1 MRIALEVNGLAVTR
15 DVEPRLSLADF
26 LRHGLRLT
34 GTKVGC
40 EHGVCGA
47 CTVHLD
53 GEAIRSCLLLAVQ
66 AEGHALTTIEGLH
79 APALRD
85 AFHERHALQCG
96 FCTPGF
102 LMTADAFLREATAP
116 DENEIRTA
124 LSGNLCPCTGYLPIV
139 EAVKDAAGRMPPGA

>member
-1 MRIALEVNGLAVTR
+1 MATAAEPLSGL
-15 DVEPRLSLADF
+15 P
-26 LRHGLRLT
+26 
-34 GTKVGC
+34 
-40 EHGVCGA
+40 
-47 CTVHLD
+47 
-53 GEAIRSCLLLAVQ
+53 Q
-66 AEGHALTTIEGLH
+66 AEASQELARSWKKLTRAATIVAVLTS
-79 APALRD
+79 PALRD

-124 LSGNLCPCTGYLPIV
+124 LSGNLCRCTGYLPIV